1 MGSALKRFAQVGWLA
16 GLSALLSAC
25 DLLLVASTQ
34 IPLPPCVNDD
44 CNCSDFNSQVLA
56 QEVLDAFPGDPYR
69 LDSDGNGQACESLP
83 PQAVPFDP
91 PGVPSNSPHLL
102 LGNPS
107 NANNANP
114 NNYLLERQQ
123 YALGYGRD
131 RNLTRWVSWQLD
143 AAWLG
148 NTPRQDNFRPDG
160 ALPQG
165 FYQVTPDDYRGSG
178 YDRGHLV
185 PSADRTANVKDNT
198 ATFLMTNIVPQAPEH
213 NRGIWRALEEYER
226 DLVYQYDR
234 ELYIIAG
241 SYGTKETIG
250 QRQKITVPSRL
261 WKVIVVLDRPGSG
274 LAGISEATQIIAVDI
289 PNQNISDEDWRRYQT
304 SIDSIELATGLDLLS
319 NVPEAVQAAIESQTS
334 QE

>member
-1 MGSALKRFAQVGWLA
+1 MVNASKGLVQMGVLM

-34 IPLPPCVNDD
+34 VPLPPCVNDD
-44 CNCSDFNSQVLA
+44 CNCGDFNSRALAQQVL
-56 QEVLDAFPGDPYR
+56 EAFPGDPYK

-91 PGVPSNSPHLL
+91 PGVPSQNLHLL

-107 NANNANP
+107 NANATNP

-131 RNLTRWVSWQLD
+131 RNLAHWVSWHLD
-143 AAWLG
+143 ASWLG
-148 NTPRQDNFRPDG
+148 STPRQDNFRPDG
-160 ALPQG
+160 ALPTG

-178 YDRGHLV
+178 YDRGHLL
-185 PSADRTANVKDNT
+185 PSADRTANARDNA
-198 ATFLMTNIVPQAPEH
+198 ATFLMTNIVPQVPEH
-213 NRGIWRALEEYER
+213 NRGIWRVLEEYER

-241 SYGTKETIG
+241 AYGTQGTIG
-250 QRQKITVPSRL
+250 QRQKIAVPSRL
-261 WKVIVVLDRPGSG
+261 WKVIVVMDQPGSG
-274 LAGISEATQIIAVDI
+274 LNGISETTQVIAVDM
-289 PNQNISDEDWRRYQT
+289 PNRKISGDDWQRYQT

-319 NVPEAVQAAIESQTS
+319 NVPEAVQAALESRVS
-334 QE
+334 GE